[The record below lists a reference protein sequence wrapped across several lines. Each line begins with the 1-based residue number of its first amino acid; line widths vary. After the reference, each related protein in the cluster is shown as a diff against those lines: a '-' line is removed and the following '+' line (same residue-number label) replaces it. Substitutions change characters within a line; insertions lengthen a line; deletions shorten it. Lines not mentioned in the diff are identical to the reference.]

1 MRTKQTGVALG
12 GPLFPLHVEAMLSAR
27 LESSHRHSFR
37 KLRRSHRPSA
47 TLPHGRSRAILVCS
61 QLPHQDAVV
70 HPSCDLFPLSAPPLL
85 LVGQIRNIIKLPSL
99 FDGHNLSKGCPTL
112 PCVTRTMWYCVRA
125 PSHGTSQQ
133 LTGYPSAG
141 ALGHWW

>member
-27 LESSHRHSFR
+27 LESSHHHSFR
-37 KLRRSHRPSA
+37 KLRRTVIDRVPLSL
-47 TLPHGRSRAILVCS
+47 TSRDILVCS
-61 QLPHQDAVV
+61 RLPHQDAVV

-133 LTGYPSAG
+133 LTSYPSAG